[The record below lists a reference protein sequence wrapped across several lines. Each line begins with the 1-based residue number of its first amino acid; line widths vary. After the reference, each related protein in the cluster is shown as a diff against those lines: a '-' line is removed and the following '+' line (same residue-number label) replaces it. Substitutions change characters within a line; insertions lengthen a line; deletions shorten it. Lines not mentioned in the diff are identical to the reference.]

1 MVISLSDCEETR
13 YKEIGLRIGYYRRK
27 KGLTQAQLAELVDIS
42 PNYMGSIERGNKGK
56 SYSMDVL
63 FSISDALDVSVSVLL
78 GTEGI

>member
-1 MVISLSDCEETR
+1 MSDCEETR

>member
-1 MVISLSDCEETR
+1 MSDCEETR

-56 SYSMDVL
+56 SYSIDVL
-63 FSISDALDVSVSVLL
+63 FKIADALGIEVGVLL
-78 GTEGI
+78 GTNRM

>member
-1 MVISLSDCEETR
+1 MSDCEETR

-56 SYSMDVL
+56 SYSIDVL
-63 FSISDALDVSVSVLL
+63 FKIADALGIDLGVLI